1 MQKPFLSLAVV
12 GVLLVGGCTDEPR
25 DQPTPD
31 AGADSGTDAGEDS
44 GIDAALDAGNDAGS
58 DASDEDAGGDAGD
71 PPFEFTPM
79 EREMM
84 SRLSPLPAVPAD
96 PTNMFADDADAAAL
110 GQAFF
115 FDKRFS
121 GKIKTASGND
131 LGAFDEADKIAC
143 SSCHNGAGLD
153 DQRTA
158 FPRRVS
164 LGADFH
170 TRNAPSAINSVFY
183 QWTNW
188 GGRFSAPWELPIAVV
203 ENGAIMNGNRLD
215 VAHIIYDNYRSEYE
229 AVFGAMDGV
238 IATLPAAGK
247 PKPGPTMLVPSP
259 PDGPWE
265 LVLTDTDRAIVNRVL
280 INFGKAIEAYERL
293 LVSRNAPF
301 DQLVAGDDT
310 ALSEDAKRGARL
322 FLGKARC
329 VNCHSGTMLSDNQF
343 HNLGAPQTGLEHVPM
358 VDNGRFNDI
367 PGLINSAFS
376 SNTTASDD
384 TTTGRLAGLTNPP
397 PVSTKGQ
404 FRTPTLR
411 GVTLTAPY
419 MHSGQFDTLVEVID
433 FYDAGG
439 EGFGGGAS
447 GTPDAL
453 LVPLDLTGQEKADLL
468 SFLMA
473 LDGESIP
480 SGLLVDPAA
489 P

>member
-1 MQKPFLSLAVV
+1 MRNPFLSLTVASA
-12 GVLLVGGCTDEPR
+12 LLVGGCGDEAGQ
-25 DQPTPD
+25 QPMAD
-31 AGADSGTDAGEDS
+31 AGADAQVDSGEDSGVDS
-44 GIDAALDAGNDAGS
+44 GIDAALDAGN

-71 PPFEFTPM
+71 PPFIFTAM
-79 EREMM
+79 EIEMM
-84 SRLSPLPAVPAD
+84 ADLSPLPAVPPD
-96 PTNMFADDADAAAL
+96 LTNAFADDEDAAAL

-121 GKIKTASGND
+121 GPIKTVSGND
-131 LGAFDEADKIAC
+131 LGAMGETDKIAC

-170 TRNAPSAINSVFY
+170 SRNAPSAVNSVFY

-203 ENGAIMNGNRLD
+203 ENGVIMNGNRLE

-229 AVFGAMDGV
+229 AAFNTTMDSV

-247 PKPGPTMLVPSP
+247 PNAMTPGT
-259 PDGPWE
+259 WE
-265 LVLTDTDRAIVNRVL
+265 ALTDSDRTIVNRVL
-280 INFGKAIEAYERL
+280 INFGKAIEAYERK

-301 DQLVAGDDT
+301 DQLVAGDD
-310 ALSEDAKRGARL
+310 AAIGDEAKEGARL

-329 VNCHSGTMLSDNQF
+329 VTCHNGTMLSDNLF
-343 HNLGAPQTGLEHVPM
+343 HNLGVPQGEMGSSLATEHVPM
-358 VDNGRFNDI
+358 TDNGRFNDI
-367 PGLINSAFS
+367 PGLINSGFS
-376 SNTTASDD
+376 SNTTASDN
-384 TTTGRLAGLTNPP
+384 TMTGRLAGLTNPP
-397 PVSTKGQ
+397 PESTRGQ

-419 MHSGQFDTLVEVID
+419 MHSGQFDTLVEVIE
-433 FYDAGG
+433 FYDDGG

-447 GTPDAL
+447 GTRDPL
-453 LVPLDLTGQEKADLL
+453 LVPLHLTEVEKANLL
-468 SFLMA
+468 AFLMT
-473 LDGESIP
+473 LNGESIP
-480 SGLLVDPAA
+480 ADLLVDPAT